1 MVYLARILF
10 LILLISIVNSLSGQE
25 VKVINDFRFDGSLG
39 VTKEFFDVLEVGFES
54 VIKLE
59 KDASQIDEIDFD
71 LDVEYAPF
79 KFLAFGVGYRLAENR
94 KKGGDYETNHRL
106 SVQLELA
113 AELRRFELEYRI
125 RYQNLDDDFI
135 LYDETSPPEHILR
148 NRLGIKYD
156 IRNCKLTPFIYY
168 EHYGKLDS
176 SVSYAFRH
184 KYAIGARYSFGKY
197 GKVKVFYRIIKEL
210 NNPNPYTV
218 YNLGLGY
225 VYDF

>member
-1 MVYLARILF
+1 MMNFTKILV
-10 LILLISIVNSLSGQE
+10 LLLLIPFTKSLLGQE
-25 VKVINDFRFDGSLG
+25 VKVVKDFRFDGSLG
-39 VTKEFFDVLEVGFES
+39 VSKELFDVLEIGFES

-59 KDASQIDEIDFD
+59 KDASEIDEIDFD
-71 LDVEYAPF
+71 LDVTYSPF
-79 KFLAFGVGYRLAENR
+79 SFFSFGVGYRIAENR
-94 KKGGDYETNHRL
+94 RKNGNYEINQRL
-106 SVQLELA
+106 S
-113 AELRRFELEYRI
+113 AELEFAAKVKRFKLEYRL
-125 RYQNLDDDFI
+125 RYQNVDDDFI

-176 SVSYAFRH
+176 PDQYGFRH
-184 KYAIGARYSFGKY
+184 KYAIGGRYSFGKF

-210 NNPNPYTV
+210 NNANPYTI